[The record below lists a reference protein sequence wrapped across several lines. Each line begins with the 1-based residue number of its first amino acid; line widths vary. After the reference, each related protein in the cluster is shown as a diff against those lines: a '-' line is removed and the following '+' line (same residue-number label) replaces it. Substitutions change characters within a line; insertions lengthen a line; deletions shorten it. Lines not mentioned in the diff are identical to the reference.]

1 VCVCIFLF
9 SLVAS
14 KTFYDMTFERQYPLG
29 DVPHSFLFY
38 YFFIFSFTDN
48 EKKKKKKK
56 AKHFTRHIQ
65 TDTLKTVLRETTHT
79 HTHSLSLSLSLSR
92 GEEETFTFL
101 HQHQHT
107 EDFERL

>member
-1 VCVCIFLF
+1 MCVCIFLF

-29 DVPHSFLFY
+29 DVPHSFLFSF
-38 YFFIFSFTDN
+38 FFIFSFTDN
-48 EKKKKKKK
+48 EKKKKKK

-79 HTHSLSLSLSLSR
+79 HTLSLSLFLSLSR
-92 GEEETFTFL
+92 GGGDFYFFTPTPT
-101 HQHQHT
+101 HR
-107 EDFERL
+107 RL